1 MVGLGSIPGLGRSL
15 GEENGYPLQYS
26 DLENSMDRGAS
37 GATVHGVGKS
47 QTRRSDFHT
56 RCIKVLVTIIASYLD
71 YIVEQI
77 RCCREIVLPDVKR
90 FI

>member
-1 MVGLGSIPGLGRSL
+1 MLDLGPIPGLGRFP
-15 GEENGYPLQYS
+15 GAENGYPLQYS

-37 GATVHGVGKS
+37 EATVHGIRKS
-47 QTRRSDFHT
+47 QTRLSDFHT
-56 RCIKVLVTIIASYLD
+56 RCIKVLVTIIASCLY

-77 RCCREIVLPDVKR
+77 RCYRETVLLDVKR

>member
-37 GATVHGVGKS
+37 EATVHGVGKS
-47 QTRRSDFHT
+47 QTQQSDFHT

-77 RCCREIVLPDVKR
+77 RCCREIVLLDVKR